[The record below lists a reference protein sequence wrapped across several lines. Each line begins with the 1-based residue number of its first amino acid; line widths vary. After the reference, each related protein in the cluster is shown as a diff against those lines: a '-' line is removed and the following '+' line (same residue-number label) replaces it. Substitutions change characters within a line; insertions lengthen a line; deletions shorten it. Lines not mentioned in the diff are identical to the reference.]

1 MDLDPTL
8 LTWAFVAGG
17 ALLMLIEAVV
27 PGGIA
32 FFLGIGGVV
41 VGGLRAL
48 GLLVDPLSSVVTW
61 VFLSTGLTIALRPLM
76 LRFVQGDVS
85 LAMTDEDAEAM
96 GETVTVVEAV
106 GPESPGRIRFRG
118 ATWDACTLE
127 GRLPDGAEA
136 QLLYRD
142 NLTWVVEPADHADL
156 DAELSAAIGSDV
168 SEGDANRSPST
179 DDTTSDDSGLGY
191 DPSARSSS

>member
-8 LTWAFVAGG
+8 LTWAFVVGG

-96 GETVTVVEAV
+96 GETVTVLEPV

-118 ATWDACTLE
+118 AAWDARTLE
-127 GRLPDGAEA
+127 GQLPEGAEA

-142 NLTWVVEPADHADL
+142 NLTWVVESADHADL
-156 DAELSAAIGSDV
+156 DAELSAALGSDV
-168 SEGDANRSPST
+168 TDGDADRPPSR
-179 DDTTSDDSGLGY
+179 DDTRADDSGLGY

>member
-8 LTWAFVAGG
+8 LTWAFVVGG
-17 ALLMLIEAVV
+17 TLLMLIEAVV

-48 GLLVDPLSSVVTW
+48 GLLVDPLSSIVTW

-76 LRFVQGDVS
+76 LRFVQGEVS

-96 GETVTVVEAV
+96 GETVTVLEPI

-118 ATWDACTLE
+118 ASWDARTLQ
-127 GRLPDGAEA
+127 GRLPKDAEA

-156 DAELSAAIGSDV
+156 DAELSEAIGEDV
-168 SEGDANRSPST
+168 SKGDSPRSRDPEDRPS
-179 DDTTSDDSGLGY
+179 DESGLGY